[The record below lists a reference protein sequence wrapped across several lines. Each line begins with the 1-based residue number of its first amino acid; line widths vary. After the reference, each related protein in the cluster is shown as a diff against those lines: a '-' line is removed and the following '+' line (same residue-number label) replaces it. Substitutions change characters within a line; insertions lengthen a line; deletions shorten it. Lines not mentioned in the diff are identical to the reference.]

1 MPFAD
6 PQADPSTM
14 DDFLALAGRKA
25 WQQRMADLGRV
36 ASSKSL
42 GAKAASRRHALE
54 LTLAKLCDRSAWA
67 KASLAE
73 RRLLA
78 FACEAVRLAG
88 SLPKPSRERLRALIA
103 AGLSGEANLIP
114 LFHLVRVAALM
125 RARGFEVRHDGLVEG
140 TPHDLAISR
149 DGVTAEVACLT
160 VSAEEGRHVH
170 RHDWCALVDRVNPDL
185 QTWLAA
191 HPGRY
196 LLKMTLP
203 DGIQGEA
210 QVADLHRRITTLLS
224 EERRQDADG
233 SAVLKLDPL
242 LMAGVAAAGDGLPAG
257 LRAQFGPEAHLAVA
271 GGADGGSVFV
281 LAARAGRENDIAAAV
296 TRRLSEAARTRV
308 SGRHPAILATFLDEV
323 DRAEWRGLRDR
334 LELEGAARRFLTTP
348 EARPVAAVSCAS
360 RMELLGAS
368 PPDAAPHGEL
378 RFRNPSHAGSKHPAL
393 APAVASLV

>member
-6 PQADPSTM
+6 PHADPSTM
-14 DDFLALAGRKA
+14 DDFLALAGRGA
-25 WQQRMADLGRV
+25 WQRRMADLGRAV
-36 ASSKSL
+36 ASKSL

-54 LTLAKLCDRSAWA
+54 LALARLCDRDALPR
-67 KASLAE
+67 ASLAE

-78 FACEAVRLAG
+78 FACEAVRLAA
-88 SLPKPSRERLRALIA
+88 SLPKPPRERLRALVA
-103 AGLSGEANLIP
+103 AGLEGEANLIP
-114 LFHLVRVAALM
+114 LFHLLRVAAQM
-125 RARGFEVRHDGLVEG
+125 RARGFAVAHDGLVDG
-140 TPHDLAISR
+140 AAHDLLITR
-149 DGVTAEVACLT
+149 EGVSAEVACLT

-185 QTWLAA
+185 QSWLAS

-203 DGIQGEA
+203 DGIRDAA
-210 QVADLHRRITTLLS
+210 QVAELHRRITALLS

-242 LMAGVAAAGDGLPAG
+242 LMAGVAAASDGLPAG

-271 GGADGGSVFV
+271 GGGDGGGVIV
-281 LAARAGRENDIAAAV
+281 LAARAGRENDIASAV
-296 TRRLSEAARTRV
+296 VRRLSEAARTRL
-308 SGRHPAILATFLDEV
+308 SGARPAVLATFLDEV
-323 DRAEWRGLRDR
+323 DRVEWRGLRDR

-360 RMELLGAS
+360 RMELLGAA
-368 PPDAAPHGEL
+368 PPDAAPEGEL
-378 RFRNPSHAGSKHPAL
+378 RFRNPSNPQSKLPAL
-393 APAVASLV
+393 APAVASLA